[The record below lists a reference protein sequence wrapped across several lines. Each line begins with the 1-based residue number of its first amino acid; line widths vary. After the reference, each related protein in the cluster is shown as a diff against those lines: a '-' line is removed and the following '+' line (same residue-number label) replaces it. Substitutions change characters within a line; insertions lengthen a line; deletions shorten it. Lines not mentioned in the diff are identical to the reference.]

1 MHTTAASRRS
11 RRRTPRSPSSR
22 SRVSRPLSGTGRP
35 LTADFA
41 THPISSRA
49 HLLDVVEYRKS
60 QGKPALKAMAR
71 TGIEYEELL
80 EIAKHYGLEFAPG
93 DILLVRTGFTEQF
106 GDASPDERK
115 AYDPMQGAIGIEAS
129 EPFMR
134 WVWDQG
140 FPAVATDTFAFEAW
154 PPTFK
159 TPAIHEVFLAGWGLP
174 LGELFDLRELSRK
187 CKELNQYTFLFTSCG
202 LNIVGGV
209 ATPPNA
215 QAIL

>member
-1 MHTTAASRRS
+1 MRI
-11 RRRTPRSPSSR
+11 
-22 SRVSRPLSGTGRP
+22 L

-41 THPISSRA
+41 THPITSRA

-60 QGKPALKAMAR
+60 QGKEAPKCLER
-71 TGIEYEELL
+71 TGIELDELL
-80 EIAKHYGLEFAPG
+80 AAAKWKNIEFASG
-93 DILLVRTGFTEQF
+93 DIILVRTGFTEQF
-106 GDASPDERK
+106 EGCGPDGRK
-115 AYDPMQGAIGIEAS
+115 GFDPMKGAVGIEAS
-129 EPFMR
+129 EDFMR
-134 WVWDQG
+134 WVWENE

-187 CKELNQYTFLFTSCG
+187 CKEFDQYTFLFTSCG
-202 LNIVGGV
+202 LNIVGGI